1 MHAVAQP
8 GAVLAAL
15 IARHQR
21 AGDLSVQVR
30 IFTRALG
37 HSAPAGVA
45 RDVEHGR
52 EGEHHAR
59 AGGLLGGDLRR
70 LMDQIGVK
78 RAAPP
83 QRDGEH
89 GLEAVDY
96 VLAEQQRDAQAA
108 LFHRELLPFARLR
121 SVIVDINDAAD
132 QALLDLAFQRQRIH
146 VPADGGGIVA
156 RGLHHLADLLLQR
169 HAGEQFFH
177 TFFDFFLRSHIEH
190 APFALDKAGARVYTV
205 PDVQHLSYT
214 IYGGNVYMENHPFKI
229 DIDYIQPGVV
239 HFEDNID
246 SSFYLIEGR
255 DKALLIDTGCGGG
268 NIHRLASA
276 FTDKPI
282 ELAVTHDHGDHDA
295 HAMEFSKV
303 YMHRAD
309 IDGMREKQER
319 FRIPENERLD
329 PAHFTPVEDGSVIPL
344 GDSVVRVLHIPGHTA
359 GSVVFVD
366 EGRKVVFTGDAIGSG
381 VGVWMQLP
389 GCSSVDEYRLA
400 LKHLLTELYPYRNY
414 LYLGGHFR
422 QGGTP
427 GTASYNPVTY
437 RMAEDMTT
445 LCDRML
451 SGSAEDALYDS
462 DKSFGPERA
471 HIATYGTASMVYLP
485 SQVH

>member
-1 MHAVAQP
+1 
-8 GAVLAAL
+8 
-15 IARHQR
+15 
-21 AGDLSVQVR
+21 
-30 IFTRALG
+30 
-37 HSAPAGVA
+37 
-45 RDVEHGR
+45 
-52 EGEHHAR
+52 
-59 AGGLLGGDLRR
+59 
-70 LMDQIGVK
+70 
-78 RAAPP
+78 
-83 QRDGEH
+83 
-89 GLEAVDY
+89 
-96 VLAEQQRDAQAA
+96 
-108 LFHRELLPFARLR
+108 
-121 SVIVDINDAAD
+121 
-132 QALLDLAFQRQRIH
+132 
-146 VPADGGGIVA
+146 
-156 RGLHHLADLLLQR
+156 
-169 HAGEQFFH
+169 
-177 TFFDFFLRSHIEH
+177 
-190 APFALDKAGARVYTV
+190 
-205 PDVQHLSYT
+205 
-214 IYGGNVYMENHPFKI
+214 MENHPFKI

-268 NIHRLASA
+268 NIHHLASA

-319 FRIPENERLD
+319 FRIPENKRLD